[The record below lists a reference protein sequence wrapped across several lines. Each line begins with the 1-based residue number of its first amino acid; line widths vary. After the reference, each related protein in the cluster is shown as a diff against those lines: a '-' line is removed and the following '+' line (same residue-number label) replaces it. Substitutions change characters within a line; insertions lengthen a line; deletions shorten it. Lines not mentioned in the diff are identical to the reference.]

1 MESDLTLVCLLNA
14 IINVFIM
21 FLKIEKAMHL
31 VSSCKYL
38 CIKKLLEV
46 GDYDQ
51 LDQHSLLFV
60 DHFPVLYNI

>member
-1 MESDLTLVCLLNA
+1 
-14 IINVFIM
+14 M